1 LWSVKITI
9 DKTEK
14 TKSYDIESYLL
25 GDVSYFSLHNSTKAN
40 TLASLKPH
48 LEKSIIEELY
58 IFTKD
63 QWKNSSDRIL
73 KEIKNKFEG
82 EIVVRSSTG
91 LEDSHN
97 SSFAGFFHSE
107 LNVDSQ
113 NYQSIEKAV
122 SNVIDSYV
130 KHKKTSSRDQ
140 VLVQS
145 QTKDVVYSGV
155 VFTRN
160 IQSNGPY
167 YLINYDQS
175 SSTDSVTSGE
185 VGNKI
190 EIINNIEIDNLPFP
204 WKSLIESV
212 REIENSLHNIAL
224 DIEFAIKESGQV
236 VIFQVRTIAALQK
249 YKNIPE
255 KIIYAA
261 VKDLIY
267 QYNNF
272 SQSSLIKSHYT
283 LSDMSFWNPAEIIGD
298 RSGNLAYSIY
308 RYLILE
314 RPWNEGLISLGYK
327 KVDRDLVVRIGNKAY
342 IEVETSFASLLPE
355 NLDSTINK
363 KLILFYLNKLKQ
375 SPELHDKIEFEV
387 VHNCFTPVT
396 EIQLKELR
404 GVLSEIEIQI
414 FKNSLK
420 KITQHIFDN
429 YNDIRETDLR
439 SLALLK
445 SKREKLLVDLND
457 KTSIHQRT
465 EIILELL
472 DDAKELGTPQF
483 ARMARLAFI
492 GNQYLKGLVKRGVIR
507 EEARELFVLNIDTIA
522 SDLSNDFN
530 RVMSENLSIEAFN
543 NTYGHLRPGT
553 YDINKLPYSKDFRYF
568 SRDSF
573 LNKKDNII
581 EKRKDDRKNLEDK
594 IDKFL
599 YDFDISISAN
609 NLLLFIEETT
619 KFRESF
625 KFEFTKNLSQSLEL
639 LADIGKELGFERNKV
654 AHLSIESLK
663 GVSHSSGISEIIDLW
678 SSIIEGKKSND
689 HIFKYVALPSL
700 IFNKDDFKIIKSH
713 TVQPNF
719 ITNSL
724 VRGDLVALD
733 DVEIK
738 DYDSLTGKIVLLE
751 KADPGYDWI
760 FSKEINGLI
769 TRFGGAA
776 SHMAIRSAEF
786 GIPAAIGCGEIIF
799 TELKEKQ
806 LVELDCMNK
815 KIIVIR

>member
-1 LWSVKITI
+1 MKIAYTSVAIDIFHYGHLRLLEQAKAIADHHICGLYTDELCLKWNGNLVMKYEERLSILKALNCVDEVFEQKEFDPVDNLSLIHKKFPNSKIIFFQGHQDWKGMPGTSYVKSINGETI
-9 DKTEK
+9 KPKYYSKLTRSTIRDELNKTEK

-507 EEARELFVLNIDTIA
+507 EEA
-522 SDLSNDFN
+522 
-530 RVMSENLSIEAFN
+530 
-543 NTYGHLRPGT
+543 
-553 YDINKLPYSKDFRYF
+553 
-568 SRDSF
+568 
-573 LNKKDNII
+573 
-581 EKRKDDRKNLEDK
+581 
-594 IDKFL
+594 
-599 YDFDISISAN
+599 
-609 NLLLFIEETT
+609 
-619 KFRESF
+619 
-625 KFEFTKNLSQSLEL
+625 
-639 LADIGKELGFERNKV
+639 
-654 AHLSIESLK
+654 
-663 GVSHSSGISEIIDLW
+663 
-678 SSIIEGKKSND
+678 
-689 HIFKYVALPSL
+689 
-700 IFNKDDFKIIKSH
+700 
-713 TVQPNF
+713 
-719 ITNSL
+719 
-724 VRGDLVALD
+724 
-733 DVEIK
+733 
-738 DYDSLTGKIVLLE
+738 
-751 KADPGYDWI
+751 
-760 FSKEINGLI
+760 
-769 TRFGGAA
+769 
-776 SHMAIRSAEF
+776 
-786 GIPAAIGCGEIIF
+786 
-799 TELKEKQ
+799 
-806 LVELDCMNK
+806 
-815 KIIVIR
+815 